1 MQRTRWMRYTAA
13 LLSAALLATAC
24 GGGTEEETTDP
35 GTEDTTSDGTDEG
48 TDEGTDDEM
57 DEGDDEM
64 SVTDATDGALQL
76 AYILPETGQLAFLG
90 PPMIG
95 GVELAVADINAAGGV
110 LGSDVTLEA
119 GDEAGDASIAAQ
131 TASRLLGTGVDAII
145 GAASSGMS
153 LSFIDAVTGNGVLQC
168 SPSNTSPTF
177 TNYNDNG
184 LYFRTAPTDAL
195 QGPVLAQAVIDDGN
209 SNPAIMARGDD
220 YGRGLAEATA
230 NALEASGATVAAE
243 IIYDPEAANFDAE
256 VSQAV
261 DSGADAIIVIGF
273 AESAQILT
281 GLIENGKGPKDFP
294 VYGADGMR
302 GNELPS
308 QVDPNDNS
316 VIDGLKGTAPQS
328 EASDDFITRFKA
340 ESGSEDTLFAAEA
353 YDCTILIALATIAA
367 GSDEGTDIAAAMITV
382 SKDGE
387 KCSTF
392 ADCVALLDAGEDID
406 YDGVSSN
413 VDLVDAGEPA
423 FGTYEVWEFQ
433 NGGEIVTLKIE
444 ESRLS

>member
-302 GNELPS
+302 GNDLPS

>member
-48 TDEGTDDEM
+48 TDEGT
-57 DEGDDEM
+57 DDEM

-302 GNELPS
+302 GNDLPS